1 MKKVTTRQ
9 REARL
14 RGERID
20 AQRAEL
26 RANVE
31 LEAKARAI
39 VSSTLTDIES
49 RRRSG
54 TVLAGATYRGAE
66 SRPSW
71 DGWNP
76 RLRSPDEDL
85 ADDREKLVARCRDL
99 ARNNPIAR
107 ALIETKVGHVIGGSP
122 WSVQSITRANKLA
135 GILTD
140 QQVRDWKT
148 ACEDVWEEAVETIDQ
163 SGSGTLWEMLRLAYR
178 AHLDGDAFL
187 VIDRA
192 AERTA
197 RRRIPVSLTVLEG
210 DLCRTPQKFTQ
221 DRRVRLGVH
230 YRDSSPEAYYLFDSY
245 PDDFR
250 SGAQAEYRKTWR
262 DDKEG
267 RAQVLHLMRAL
278 RPGQSRGL
286 PWLAP
291 AAAGLEDAGGYEE
304 AEFMAARVSACISL
318 IRKRSHPGMRPEDE
332 NVTLEPGGII
342 DSYQGE
348 TIEPFNPVRPHSQF
362 AAYMERAEKASAA
375 ALGFSSMLSMRDFT
389 EANYSVSR
397 ATMLDAWKTFGSDQ
411 QWLSYFVSTI
421 YEAVIEAAWMD
432 GLLPADVPLFD
443 GTGRSSTITRE
454 LMRSAPIP
462 PANGWIDP
470 SVEIAAYV
478 DAIKNNLTTK
488 REVLSTLGRDWEQTF
503 NDRAEEVQRES
514 ELGIAPPDSAVDAPA
529 MDAPTPDDPDAPVDE
544 APVGEDGE
552 VVLPEFTLNGAQ
564 VSAATA
570 IVQSVAEGLIPRD
583 SGIGQ
588 LMVLFNLTVEQAEQ
602 VMGSVGQGFVPTPKD
617 SVPEPDGESDTGEGD
632 GGETP
637 EPVDQ
642 EQEVGA

>member
-1 MKKVTTRQ
+1 MRKITTRQ

-14 RGERID
+14 RGERIE
-20 AQRAEL
+20 AKRAEL
-26 RANVE
+26 RATVE
-31 LEAKARAI
+31 LEAKARSI
-39 VSSTLTDIES
+39 VSSTLTEIES
-49 RRRSG
+49 RHRRG

-66 SRPSW
+66 SRPTW

-85 ADDREKLVARCRDL
+85 ADDRDKLVARCRDL

-107 ALIETKVGHVIGGSP
+107 ALVETKVGHVIGGSP
-122 WSVQSITRANKLA
+122 WSVQSMTRASKLA
-135 GILTD
+135 GVLTE
-140 QQVRDWKT
+140 QKVRDWKT

-163 SGSGTLWEMLRLAYR
+163 SGAGTLWELMRLAYR

-210 DLCRTPQKFTQ
+210 DLCRTPQKFAQ
-221 DRRVRLGVH
+221 DGRVRLGVH
-230 YRDSSPEAYYLFDSY
+230 YWKSAPEAYYLFDTY

-250 SGAQAEYRKTWR
+250 FGAQAEYRKTWR

-332 NVTLEPGGII
+332 EVTMEPGGII
-342 DSYQGE
+342 DSYAGE

-362 AAYMERAEKASAA
+362 AAYMTRAEKASAA

-411 QWLSYFVSTI
+411 QWLSYFVATI

-443 GTGRSSTITRE
+443 GTGRASTVTRE

-470 SVEIAAYV
+470 SVEIEAYV
-478 DAIKNNLTTK
+478 TAIKNNLTTK
-488 REVLSTLGRDWEQTF
+488 RKVLSGLGYDWEQVME
-503 NDRAEEVQRES
+503 DRAEEVEREAD
-514 ELGIAPPDSAVDAPA
+514 LGITPPESAAPAPEADPVEPDSEPEADPEPEPEPA
-529 MDAPTPDDPDAPVDE
+529 TE
-544 APVGEDGE
+544 
-552 VVLPEFTLNGAQ
+552 PEE
-564 VSAATA
+564 
-570 IVQSVAEGLIPRD
+570 SVA
-583 SGIGQ
+583 
-588 LMVLFNLTVEQAEQ
+588 
-602 VMGSVGQGFVPTPKD
+602 
-617 SVPEPDGESDTGEGD
+617 
-632 GGETP
+632 
-637 EPVDQ
+637 
-642 EQEVGA
+642 